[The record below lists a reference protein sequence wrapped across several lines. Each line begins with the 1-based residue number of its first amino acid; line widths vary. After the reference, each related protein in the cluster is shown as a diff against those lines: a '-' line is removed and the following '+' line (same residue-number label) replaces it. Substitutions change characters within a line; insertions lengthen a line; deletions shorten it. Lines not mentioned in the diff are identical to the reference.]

1 MMSDDEEFD
10 ELLRPMSGSCS
21 ICGDPRFRREKN
33 PEGPERRLVLARGLV
48 DQARRGRRIDA
59 PVRSLQRR

>member
-21 ICGDPRFRREKN
+21 ICGDPRFRRDFFF
-33 PEGPERRLVLARGLV
+33 RRA
-48 DQARRGRRIDA
+48 
-59 PVRSLQRR
+59 

>member
-21 ICGDPRFRREKN
+21 ICGDPRFRRDFFL
-33 PEGPERRLVLARGLV
+33 EGPERSAVLARGLV
-48 DQARRGRRIDA
+48 DQARRGRREDA